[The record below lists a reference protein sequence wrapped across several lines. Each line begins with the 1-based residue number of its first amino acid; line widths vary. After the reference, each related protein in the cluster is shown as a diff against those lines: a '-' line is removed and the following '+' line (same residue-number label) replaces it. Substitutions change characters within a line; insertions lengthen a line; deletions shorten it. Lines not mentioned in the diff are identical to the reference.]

1 MDTWMKYTLGLA
13 VPAFAFLVLHDT
25 AQGLYGDP
33 KGGTLSYVVV
43 EPEEDAP
50 AAEAAATD
58 DAPMPS
64 EDPAPEAAATVTEPV
79 TEEAPSEETDTAEAT
94 PKEDTPTPEPATEEA
109 TADTAPVEDATT
121 DPMRAAFTPEDLAAG
136 EAAAKACASCHQF
149 ERERNGAGPH
159 LVNLIGRPIG
169 AVDGFRYSGALQE
182 LNASGAVWTVEDIQ
196 TWLEDPKAYALG
208 TKMNFVVRDAEER
221 RQIAGWLASI
231 AD

>member
-43 EPEEDAP
+43 EPE
-50 AAEAAATD
+50 
-58 DAPMPS
+58 
-64 EDPAPEAAATVTEPV
+64 
-79 TEEAPSEETDTAEAT
+79 
-94 PKEDTPTPEPATEEA
+94 
-109 TADTAPVEDATT
+109 ADTAPVEDATT

-159 LVNLIGRPIG
+159 LVNLIGRPVG

>member
-25 AQGLYGDP
+25 AQGFYGDP

-79 TEEAPSEETDTAEAT
+79 TEEAPSEETDTAEAP
-94 PKEDTPTPEPATEEA
+94 PKEETPEPATEEA

-121 DPMRAAFTPEDLAAG
+121 DPMLAAFTPEDLAAG

-196 TWLEDPKAYALG
+196 TWLEDPKAYAPG

-231 AD
+231 AE